1 MNDSGRQE
9 NQPGSMRDGQVH
21 CSCILFTSESDE
33 TRCAFIST
41 CIMHHI
47 IKPPSQRNSHSKP
60 SSAALHQQRLSHT
73 PPAFAP
79 ARQRNASRSSHRRQP
94 QANETTNP
102 LKRDV
107 TSHDKLCSPP
117 PHTPLLRAHAE
128 KNTGQKRANCS
139 YEMNNSN
146 HILKKKQE
154 QARLHH
160 NYTTT
165 IYTHPPAPACI
176 IIPPRAHSPM

>member
-9 NQPGSMRDGQVH
+9 NQPGSMRDRQVH

-47 IKPPSQRNSHSKP
+47 IKPPSQRNSHP
-60 SSAALHQQRLSHT
+60 NPHLQPYINSAYPTPHPRRL
-73 PPAFAP
+73 PP

-102 LKRDV
+102 PQKRDV

-117 PHTPLLRAHAE
+117 RIRHSCARMRE
-128 KNTGQKRANCS
+128 KTRDRRGPNGSS
-139 YEMNNSN
+139 YILNNSN
-146 HILKKKQE
+146 HILKKK
-154 QARLHH
+154 
-160 NYTTT
+160 
-165 IYTHPPAPACI
+165 
-176 IIPPRAHSPM
+176 PRTGETAS